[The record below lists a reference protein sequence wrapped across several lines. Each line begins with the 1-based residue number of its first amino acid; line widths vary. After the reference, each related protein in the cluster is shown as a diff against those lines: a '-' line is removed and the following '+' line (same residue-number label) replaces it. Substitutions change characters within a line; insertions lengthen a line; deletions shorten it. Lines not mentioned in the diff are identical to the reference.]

1 MIINLRC
8 PLWVGSRPNHLPAS
22 HFRFGAVSR
31 PSITVLILSQNE
43 LFDQSRGSP
52 LKWVLGGPM
61 DSMTVAEA
69 IELIRMNEAAMSI
82 QFQTWL
88 SITFATIVAAFV
100 ARNLLTR
107 TMKWLITIMYLLAC
121 ISISATAA
129 HYVESN
135 ARLTVVLVKNG
146 IQLNES
152 ALLVGGITGMALFF
166 IGIATTL
173 YFIHMSPPNENST

>member
-1 MIINLRC
+1 
-8 PLWVGSRPNHLPAS
+8 
-22 HFRFGAVSR
+22 
-31 PSITVLILSQNE
+31 
-43 LFDQSRGSP
+43 
-52 LKWVLGGPM
+52 M